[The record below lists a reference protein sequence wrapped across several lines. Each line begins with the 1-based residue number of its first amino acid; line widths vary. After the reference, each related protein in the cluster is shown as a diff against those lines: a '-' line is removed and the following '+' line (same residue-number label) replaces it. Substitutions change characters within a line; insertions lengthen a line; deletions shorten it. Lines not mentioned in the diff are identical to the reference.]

1 MSANRVGGDRYV
13 GMVDVEEDDDD
24 DDDDDDDEDQDDDD
38 VVYSEADRVLLQ
50 ESLAGDCVASRPMP
64 PHGGDSV
71 AAEGGCPCIA
81 DPGAG
86 DVGEAVR
93 RCLEL
98 NRQMQRLCRDQLTL
112 VYESLYCNQVA
123 SETAPESGDSI
134 GAFAAAPGF
143 VQREERIPSLEH
155 RQHREQR
162 EVAAPA
168 FGLGERVPVASGDAE
183 AAEVLRRAMPYSTDL
198 PCRPCRWTSED
209 RAKLRVAVALAA
221 MRVRHSRLLLRAE
234 DMRLGV
240 AARQQARARAR
251 ALPAEAAALGD
262 GELCDL
268 LNDAPP
274 PDWLEL
280 ARTNLPRRSASECE
294 ARWLHVEHPRVR
306 AFPSV
311 STIRE
316 KVCRVPFS
324 EAEKVALEHLAR
336 EHDGHAWDDV
346 ARGMSEAGYPGRGAM
361 ACFRYYKTVV
371 LPSRAPRKVWTHE
384 EDELLEKAVGHVGAS
399 NWERVAQL
407 ISWVATPNQCL
418 QRWRYC
424 IDPCLRKGEWVSG
437 EDELLMQ
444 AVARCSD
451 GATGRVIWKDVGK
464 AMPNRT
470 PMQCRERWCNRLDP
484 SLRRGAEWVADEDA
498 RLLGGVELLGKR
510 WAAVQRYARLE
521 GRTGKMVKQR
531 WLQLTLAS
539 AEPKQRTRAPS
550 VARKR
555 KEPCAAIPVKR
566 RRA

>member
-1 MSANRVGGDRYV
+1 MRAGGDRYE
-13 GMVDVEEDDDD
+13 GMVDADDDD
-24 DDDDDDDEDQDDDD
+24 DDAVEDEVEDEDDD

-50 ESLAGDCVASRPMP
+50 ESLAGDCVASRQMP
-64 PHGGDSV
+64 PHGDSV
-71 AAEGGCPCIA
+71 AAADGCLRIA
-81 DPGAG
+81 DPAAG

-112 VYESLYCNQVA
+112 VYESLYCNRVA
-123 SETAPESGDSI
+123 SETAPASGDSV

-143 VQREERIPSLEH
+143 VQREERTPPLEH

-162 EVAAPA
+162 EPREPRELCAPA

-280 ARTNLPRRSASECE
+280 ARINLPSRSALECE
-294 ARWLHVEHPRVR
+294 SRWTCVDDPRVR
-306 AFPSV
+306 AFPST
-311 STIRE
+311 STFRE
-316 KVCRVPFS
+316 KIVNAVPFS
-324 EAEKVALEHLAR
+324 EGEAFALEELAR
-336 EHDGHAWDDV
+336 EHGGHAWELV
-346 ARGMSEAGYPGRGAM
+346 ARGMSEAGFVWRGAM
-361 ACFRYYKTVV
+361 GCFRYYKSVI
-371 LPSRAPRKVWTHE
+371 LPSQSCRKAWTPE
-384 EDELLEKAVGHVGAS
+384 EDELLRTAVGTAGDK
-399 NWERVAQL
+399 NWERVSQL
-407 ISWVATPNQCL
+407 ISCAVAATPNQCL

-424 IDPCLRKGEWVSG
+424 IDPCLRKGAWASG

-444 AVARCSD
+444 AVARSSD
-451 GATGRVIWKDVGK
+451 SATGRIRWSDVGK
-464 AMPNRT
+464 AIPNRT

-484 SLRRGAEWVADEDA
+484 CLRRDVQWTASEDEK
-498 RLLGGVELLGKR
+498 LVGGVESLGKR
-510 WAAVQRYARLE
+510 WAAVQRHARLE

-531 WLQLTLAS
+531 WMQLTLAS
-539 AEPKQRTRAPS
+539 AEPKQ
-550 VARKR
+550 
-555 KEPCAAIPVKR
+555 KEPVVKR
-566 RRA
+566 RRV